1 VLADA
6 SGKGTAAALM
16 MSAARGILR
25 SLAENCAA
33 PGEVLDRLNRLLLN
47 DFPVGRFVTML
58 YAVLDP
64 AAQTLSIANAGHPWP
79 LLANGSAAQVVSGAN
94 GLPIGFAQEN
104 FAQTRVE
111 LAPGARVLFYSDG
124 ISEAENVSGE
134 DYGSRLLQVL
144 NSGSELC
151 AERVLDDVRAFAA
164 GRGLQ
169 DDATVILVKA
179 E

>member
-1 VLADA
+1 
-6 SGKGTAAALM
+6 
-16 MSAARGILR
+16 
-25 SLAENCAA
+25 
-33 PGEVLDRLNRLLLN
+33 
-47 DFPVGRFVTML
+47 
-58 YAVLDP
+58 
-64 AAQTLSIANAGHPWP
+64 
-79 LLANGSAAQVVSGAN
+79 
-94 GLPIGFAQEN
+94 
-104 FAQTRVE
+104 QTRIE